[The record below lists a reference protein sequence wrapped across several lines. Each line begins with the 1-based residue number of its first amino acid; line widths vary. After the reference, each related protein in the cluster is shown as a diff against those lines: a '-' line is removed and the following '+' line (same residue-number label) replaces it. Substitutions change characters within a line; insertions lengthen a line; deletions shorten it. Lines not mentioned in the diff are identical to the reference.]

1 MAKKD
6 TDMAKKAINYEEAMA
21 QLENIASRMEAGE
34 FEVDELV
41 AQLKKAKEL
50 IKLCNDKL
58 QATDEEI
65 KKILGKG
72 E

>member
-1 MAKKD
+1 MVKKS
-6 TDMAKKAINYEEAMA
+6 INYEEAMA
-21 QLENIASRMEAGE
+21 QLEDIAAKMEAGE
-34 FEVDELV
+34 YEMDELV

-65 KKILGKG
+65 KKILGK
-72 E
+72 EE